1 MKNLIYLKLIYN
13 YGERLNM
20 GKLIYH
26 RSTKKP
32 IQDRVEYLISLQYLK
47 LDSLKVGG
55 IGGQDWG
62 SSVRD

>member
-1 MKNLIYLKLIYN
+1 
-13 YGERLNM
+13 M